1 MKLFSDIKHHSTI
14 AAENIKPKSEAKQ
27 ESIEGC
33 IAQSF
38 IHEPIISCS
47 IYQVMI
53 TMDRKA
59 PSYSL
64 FDLFT
69 IAC

>member
-1 MKLFSDIKHHSTI
+1 MKSFSGIKHHSTI
-14 AAENIKPKSEAKQ
+14 ATENIKPKSEAKQ
-27 ESIEGC
+27 EGIEGC

-38 IHEPIISCS
+38 IHQAVISCS
-47 IYQVMI
+47 IA
-53 TMDRKA
+53 MDRKA

-69 IAC
+69 FAC